1 MRLCAVFRPTPR
13 EPVAELCVR
22 PCGEEPERKVETPMT
37 VNDSAILNGIC
48 LVALLGMIG
57 CFLIVVVK
65 TYQQE
70 PILAVLF
77 FVFNACWGIGSLI
90 AFVYGWSYA
99 AKWNTKPV
107 MWVWSMCLAI
117 VVLLVA
123 LSMAFDNHALI
134 KEP

>member
-1 MRLCAVFRPTPR
+1 M
-13 EPVAELCVR
+13 EP
-22 PCGEEPERKVETPMT
+22 PMPVSSST
-37 VNDSAILNGIC
+37 ILNGIC
-48 LVALLGMIG
+48 LAALLGMIG

-107 MWVWSMCLAI
+107 MWVWSACLII
-117 VVLLVA
+117 VVLMGA
-123 LSMAFDNHALI
+123 LSMAFR
-134 KEP
+134 